1 MGMSGGRKANQPEAW
16 DAVKL
21 TDMLAGRPPILPA
34 FFEIAAMS
42 LPQAPKPAKLVI
54 GLIMQD
60 RALFEPLAVELSAG
74 YGPVDIVSSWMPFDY
89 TTYYEPEMGT
99 PLYRRLLAYK
109 NLIDQDNLPE
119 IKLTTN
125 RLEQTLL
132 QNGRRRVNIDP
143 GYLLYERFV
152 LASGKNFTHRIYI
165 GSGIYADLTLIY
177 QRGGFEKLPWTY
189 PDYADE
195 PMLAFLT
202 QVRNKYA
209 LDLKGTN
216 E

>member
-1 MGMSGGRKANQPEAW
+1 
-16 DAVKL
+16 
-21 TDMLAGRPPILPA
+21 MLACRPPSLPA
-34 FFEIAAMS
+34 FCEIVAMS

-60 RALFEPLAVELSAG
+60 RGLFEPLAVELSTG

-109 NLIDQDNLPE
+109 NLIDQDDLPE

-125 RLEQTLL
+125 RLEQTFS

-165 GSGIYADLTLIY
+165 GNGIYADLTLIY

-216 E
+216 